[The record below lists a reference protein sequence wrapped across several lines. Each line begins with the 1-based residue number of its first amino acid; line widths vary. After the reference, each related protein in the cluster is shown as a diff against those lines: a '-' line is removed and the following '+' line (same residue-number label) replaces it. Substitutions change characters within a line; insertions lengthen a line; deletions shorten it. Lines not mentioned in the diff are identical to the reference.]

1 MGFVK
6 DHPRGSRQNPGV
18 GRTLSLQ
25 LDGEVGEEQM
35 MIDDNNIALHAA
47 APHFSDEA
55 PLPLAALLA
64 SASIGAR
71 IQFVPK
77 RTGLGKFSKFRAVA
91 SRGRFLPGGNRTILL
106 DLLQSA
112 EDGLIR
118 EVIEFLATQIIV
130 AAFHVADGEPGAGS

>member
-1 MGFVK
+1 MRFVK
-6 DHPRGSRQNPGV
+6 DYRRGFRQNPCV

-35 MIDDNNIALHAA
+35 MIDDNNVALRS
-47 APHFSDEA
+47 APAHFSDEA
-55 PLPLAALLA
+55 PLPLAALPP

-91 SRGRFLPGGNRTILL
+91 GRGRFLPRGNRTILL
-106 DLLQSA
+106 DLL
-112 EDGLIR
+112 
-118 EVIEFLATQIIV
+118 
-130 AAFHVADGEPGAGS
+130 